1 MSISLNDLFL
11 VRSTSNIV
19 SRPVELNT
27 LCDKYSSFSLLSN
40 NNLPMYDAEVSSM
53 ALLLSLST
61 HIHLLPLSASQM
73 SLAPLEP
80 KLFELSAMD
89 SSRSDITII
98 QLNTSPLSMVS
109 LLQLKSSVR
118 KFGILATSSS
128 MNQMQSSSKRMLA
141 KLRCWMGDILSLE
154 SGSMAESAFS

>member
-1 MSISLNDLFL
+1 
-11 VRSTSNIV
+11 
-19 SRPVELNT
+19 
-27 LCDKYSSFSLLSN
+27 
-40 NNLPMYDAEVSSM
+40 MYDAEVSSM

>member
-61 HIHLLPLSASQM
+61 RIHLLPLSASPM

-118 KFGILATSSS
+118 KFGILATSCS

-141 KLRCWMGDILSLE
+141 KLRC
-154 SGSMAESAFS
+154 